1 MSVRKRTHRILA
13 AALALCILAHDGSS
27 PASAASDDSFRW
39 SADVLDS
46 SFRSDTLEL
55 LGNVRVTQGTMSIEA
70 QQATADAFR
79 SENSRWQFQ
88 NSVRVRTAEA
98 ELTSES
104 AAASF
109 RNNQLIEARVMGS
122 PAQFEQR
129 GSAPERSVRGRA
141 RNITYD
147 LASDVVTLT
156 GDVWF
161 SYGADEFRGD
171 TVIYS
176 MRDERVRVNPDGDS
190 SGRVKGIIRPRPRS
204 DESPQ
209 ASNLPSPELQQDIE
223 RTEAANVEG
232 PQASVTDESGA

>member
-1 MSVRKRTHRILA
+1 MSARKHTHRIV
-13 AALALCILAHDGSS
+13 AALALCVVAFDGLAV
-27 PASAASDDSFRW
+27 AASDESFRW

-55 LGNVRVTQGTMSIEA
+55 LGNVRVTQGAMSIEA

-79 SENSRWQFQ
+79 SENSRWRFQ

-98 ELTSES
+98 ELVSES

-109 RNNQLIEARVMGS
+109 RNNQLIEARVAGS

-129 GSAPERSVRGRA
+129 ANAPERTVRGRA

-147 LASDVVTLT
+147 LAADVVTLT

-209 ASNLPSPELQQDIE
+209 ASNAPALESASAEFG
-223 RTEAANVEG
+223 RAEAANAG
-232 PQASVTDESGA
+232 DPQAPVTDESGA